1 MSLTLEEVL
10 EEIRKAADEI
20 GIPHL
25 ELKIRMKLA
34 GLSGQRNDL
43 IRAKETMWASRDPY
57 DIILGESQVG
67 QVFAKIGN
75 WQEALKIAERIKNI
89 AHKGHDE
96 ICLTVVEVL
105 VKKGQFEKARQIAEK
120 IISQYTKSRANIV
133 IALATKDP
141 NDFEKARE
149 SVLEIENPIFRAELQ
164 VIIATKTKEL
174 KDIERAWEMA
184 REIEN
189 PNDRAEFL
197 IYIAELLK
205 AKQS

>member
-43 IRAKETMWASRDPY
+43 IRAQETMWASKDPY
-57 DIILGESQVG
+57 DIILGKSQVG

-96 ICLTVVEVL
+96 ICLTVLTVVEVL

-149 SVLEIENPIFRAELQ
+149 KCS
-164 VIIATKTKEL
+164 
-174 KDIERAWEMA
+174 
-184 REIEN
+184 
-189 PNDRAEFL
+189 
-197 IYIAELLK
+197 
-205 AKQS
+205 